1 MMSANKLEA
10 SSRQTVNRQKYI
22 VILIVVLAAI
32 VLIVSLSSF
41 YRREVRYA
49 HLNLKRYV
57 DNPVIFPDGEGFDA
71 SATFNPAAVVKD
83 GKVYLF
89 YRAQEVWFGTSVIG
103 LAVSEDG
110 FHFEKMDEPIIVPEY
125 EWELLGGCEDPRIVK
140 INDTYYMTY
149 TAYDKKVARLALARS
164 KDLIHWE
171 KLGIVFPEW
180 GWSKSGAI
188 IPVKIN
194 GYYWMY
200 FGDSSIWIARSKDM
214 VHWETDRD
222 WIVLKPRRGYFDS
235 KLVEPGPPPIIV
247 GDKILLIYNG
257 ADDNLVYSV
266 GWAIFSLEDPTKLIA
281 RAEKPILTPETYW
294 EKFGQV
300 RNVVFAE
307 GLVYFNGKWF
317 LYYGAADTFVCVA
330 VADSLESLIGY
341 PLRSGG

>member
-1 MMSANKLEA
+1 MSANKLEA

-22 VILIVVLAAI
+22 VVLIVVLVAV
-32 VLIVSLSSF
+32 VLTVSLSSL
-41 YRREVRYA
+41 YKREIRYVS
-49 HLNLKRYV
+49 LSLKKYV

-110 FHFEKMDEPIIVPEY
+110 FHFEKMDEPVIVPEH

-214 VHWETDRD
+214 IHWETSRE
-222 WIVLKPRRGYFDS
+222 WVVLKPRKGYFDS
-235 KLVEPGPPPIIV
+235 KLVEPGPPPIVV
-247 GDKILLIYNG
+247 GDKIVLIYNG

-281 RAEKPILTPETYW
+281 RAEKPILTPQTHW
-294 EKFGQV
+294 ERFGQV

-307 GLVYFNGKWF
+307 GLVNFNGKWF

-330 VADSLESLIGY
+330 IANDIQGLIGY
-341 PLRSGG
+341 PLGG

>member
-110 FHFEKMDEPIIVPEY
+110 FHFEKMDEPVIVPEH

-214 VHWETDRD
+214 IHWETSRE
-222 WIVLKPRRGYFDS
+222 WVVLKPRKGYFDS
-235 KLVEPGPPPIIV
+235 KLVEPGPPPIVV
-247 GDKILLIYNG
+247 GDKIVLIYNG

-281 RAEKPILTPETYW
+281 RAEKPILTPQTHW
-294 EKFGQV
+294 ERFGQV

-307 GLVYFNGKWF
+307 GLVNFNGKWF

-330 VADSLESLIGY
+330 IANDIQGLIGY
-341 PLRSGG
+341 PLGG

>member
-1 MMSANKLEA
+1 MSANKLEA

>member
-1 MMSANKLEA
+1 MSANKLEA
-10 SSRQTVNRQKYI
+10 SSRQTVNRQKYT
-22 VILIVVLAAI
+22 VILIVVLAAV
-32 VLIVSLSSF
+32 VLTVSLSSL
-41 YRREVRYA
+41 YKREIRYV
-49 HLNLKRYV
+49 HLNLKRYAN
-57 DNPVIFPDGEGFDA
+57 NPIIFPDGEGFDA

-110 FHFEKMDEPIIVPEY
+110 FHFEKMDEPVIVPEH

-214 VHWETDRD
+214 IHWETSRE
-222 WIVLKPRRGYFDS
+222 WVVLKPRKGYFDS
-235 KLVEPGPPPIIV
+235 KLVEPGPPPIVV
-247 GDKILLIYNG
+247 GDKIVLIYNG

-281 RAEKPILTPETYW
+281 RAEKPILTPQTHW
-294 EKFGQV
+294 ERFGQV

-307 GLVYFNGKWF
+307 GLVNFNGKWF

-330 VADSLESLIGY
+330 IANDIQGLIGY
-341 PLRSGG
+341 PLGG

>member
-1 MMSANKLEA
+1 MMSVNKLEA

-22 VILIVVLAAI
+22 VILVVVLAAI
-32 VLIVSLSSF
+32 VLTVSLSSL
-41 YRREVRYA
+41 YKREVRYVR
-49 HLNLKRYV
+49 LSLRRYV

-110 FHFEKMDEPIIVPEY
+110 FHFEKMDEPTIVPEY
-125 EWELLGGCEDPRIVK
+125 ELELLGGCEDPRIVK

-171 KLGIVFPEW
+171 KLGLAFPEW

-281 RAEKPILTPETYW
+281 RAEEPILTPETYW

-341 PLRSGG
+341 PIRSGG